1 VFALV
6 DCNNFYASRE
16 RVFQPRLEGRP
27 IVVLSN
33 NDGCVVARSNEAK
46 ALGIEMA
53 GPWHLTEKRFPPGTV
68 EVFSSNYTLYG
79 DMSRR
84 VMTTLGRFAYEL
96 EPYSIDESFLH
107 FLPGADLQTLAREI
121 RKTVRQHTGLPVSVG
136 FAKTKVLAKV
146 ANRLAKKRPELAGA
160 HVLESD
166 AAIDAALA
174 TMKPSD
180 IWGIGNRL
188 AERLVTVGVT
198 TALDLKQ
205 LDIEVARRLLT
216 VVGQRIVLELR
227 GVNCLPLEEIAPA
240 KQNIC
245 TAKSFGVPLETLEQ
259 LQEPLASYVSRVAEK
274 LRGQGS
280 VAGRIQVFLETNPF
294 QPQEPQYSNSAGLT
308 LLTPS
313 SFTPDLVT
321 AGMGLLQRIYRPGYR
336 YKRVGVMLLDLG
348 SEKVIQASFD
358 EPPPELSEKRRRAMS
373 ALDTVNQGF
382 GRGAVRVG
390 SAAAPDPR
398 WKMRQTRLSPRWT
411 TRWADLPV
419 AAA

>member
-1 VFALV
+1 
-6 DCNNFYASRE
+6 
-16 RVFQPRLEGRP
+16 
-27 IVVLSN
+27 
-33 NDGCVVARSNEAK
+33 
-46 ALGIEMA
+46 
-53 GPWHLTEKRFPPGTV
+53 
-68 EVFSSNYTLYG
+68 
-79 DMSRR
+79 
-84 VMTTLGRFAYEL
+84 
-96 EPYSIDESFLH
+96 
-107 FLPGADLQTLAREI
+107 
-121 RKTVRQHTGLPVSVG
+121 
-136 FAKTKVLAKV
+136 
-146 ANRLAKKRPELAGA
+146 
-160 HVLESD
+160 VLESD

-174 TMKPSD
+174 TLKPSD
-180 IWGIGNRL
+180 IWGIGSRLTERL
-188 AERLVTVGVT
+188 ATVGVT

-205 LDIEVARRLLT
+205 LDSEVARRLLT

-313 SFTPDLVT
+313 NFTPDLVT
-321 AGMGLLQRIYRPGYR
+321 AGMGLLQRIYRAGYR

-348 SEKVIQASFD
+348 SKQAIQASFD

-373 ALDTVNQGF
+373 VLDSVNQGF
-382 GRGAVRVG
+382 GRGTVRVG
-390 SAAAPDPR
+390 SAAAPDPQ

-411 TRWADLPV
+411 TRWADLPL

>member
-1 VFALV
+1 
-6 DCNNFYASRE
+6 
-16 RVFQPRLEGRP
+16 
-27 IVVLSN
+27 
-33 NDGCVVARSNEAK
+33 
-46 ALGIEMA
+46 
-53 GPWHLTEKRFPPGTV
+53 
-68 EVFSSNYTLYG
+68 
-79 DMSRR
+79 
-84 VMTTLGRFAYEL
+84 
-96 EPYSIDESFLH
+96 
-107 FLPGADLQTLAREI
+107 
-121 RKTVRQHTGLPVSVG
+121 
-136 FAKTKVLAKV
+136 
-146 ANRLAKKRPELAGA
+146 
-160 HVLESD
+160 
-166 AAIDAALA
+166 
-174 TMKPSD
+174 
-180 IWGIGNRL
+180 
-188 AERLVTVGVT
+188 
-198 TALDLKQ
+198 
-205 LDIEVARRLLT
+205 
-216 VVGQRIVLELR
+216 
-227 GVNCLPLEEIAPA
+227 LEEIAPA

-348 SEKVIQASFD
+348 SEQVIQASFD

-373 ALDTVNQGF
+373 ALDTVNQSF

>member
-6 DCNNFYASRE
+6 DCNNFYASCE

-53 GPWHLTEKRFPPGTV
+53 GPWHLTERRFPPGTV

-96 EPYSIDESFLH
+96 ELYSIDESFLH
-107 FLPGADLQTLAREI
+107 FLPGADWQTLAREI

-348 SEKVIQASFD
+348 SEQVIQASFD

-373 ALDTVNQGF
+373 ALDTVNQSF